1 MASNLPSSFLRGGG
15 ASSYT
20 PPSQKSYTAS
30 SSEADASASQKQ
42 DNSGLAL
49 ILAGIAL
56 LLSLAS
62 FYLSFF
68 AEKPL
73 SEYQKQQLLGIA
85 DDLRSLQNREI
96 RMTAPT
102 QTYVRINKTYPIG
115 DMFPESFDVPLEFTI
130 PISTQLVGV
139 SAAGHPVVFRVEESV
154 PVKTKVRINGSK
166 AFAGH
171 NITLNKE
178 LPMEAVWSSEI
189 RVRAAYGQDLNDII
203 DRLEALAKK

>member
-1 MASNLPSSFLRGGG
+1 MASNLPSSFLRGGSG
-15 ASSYT
+15 SYT
-20 PPSQKSYTAS
+20 PPSQKIYTAS
-30 SSEADASASQKQ
+30 GENEASPSQKQ
-42 DNSGLAL
+42 DNSGFAL
-49 ILAGIAL
+49 MVAGVAL

-62 FYLSFF
+62 LYLSFF
-68 AEKPL
+68 VERPL

-96 RMTAPT
+96 RMTAPM
-102 QTYVRINKTYPIG
+102 QTSVRINKTYPIR
-115 DMFPESFDVPLEFTI
+115 DMFPETFEVPLEFTI
-130 PISTQLVGV
+130 PINTQLVGV
-139 SAAGHPVVFRVEESV
+139 SPAGHPIVFRVEESV
-154 PVKTKVRINGSK
+154 PIKTKVQINGSK

-189 RVRAAYGQDLNDII
+189 RVRAAYGQDLNNII